1 MAGQNKLNIC
11 IPTYKRSGAL
21 AGAEYFESAKYVLPE
36 SQRDEYIKVLPIK
49 RMIVI
54 PDESDGN
61 IAKKRNWILKNIDRP
76 LVMLDDDVNGIMT
89 TESKYNEDGEI
100 ITGKK
105 IKRKLSK
112 EDAAYVIKCGFNL
125 ADQLGCVYWG
135 INLNDDSRSY
145 MQYKP
150 FSLTG
155 PVLGPFSAHLK
166 HNLFYDERL
175 FLKEDYDIS
184 IQLLSKYK
192 KILRINKYACSCKH
206 ADNPGGVVSH
216 RTMDRERQQCEAI
229 MRKWGKDIIKYNLP
243 GEKMSDLLNGSVN
256 IPIKGA

>member
-1 MAGQNKLNIC
+1 METFTVDK
-11 IPTYKRSGAL
+11 
-21 AGAEYFESAKYVLPE
+21 ESAERAKATISDPLAEKKWPKFEISVTDNPFYHPKHRRIVKLEKGTGFPPGCGKEIFPKETISKLKDIQQKYYCQPA
-36 SQRDEYIKVLPIK
+36 D
-49 RMIVI
+49 VI
-54 PDESDGN
+54 E
-61 IAKKRNWILKNIDRP
+61 
-76 LVMLDDDVNGIMT
+76 
-89 TESKYNEDGEI
+89 
-100 ITGKK
+100 
-105 IKRKLSK
+105 
-112 EDAAYVIKCGFNL
+112 CGFNL
-125 ADQLGCVYWG
+125 AYQIDCVYWG

-145 MQYKP
+145 YQYKP

-155 PVLGPFSAHLK
+155 PVLGPFSAHLR
-166 HNLFYDERL
+166 HNVFYDERL

-229 MRKWGKDIIKYNLP
+229 MRKWGKDIIKYKLP

-256 IPIKGA
+256 IPIKGV